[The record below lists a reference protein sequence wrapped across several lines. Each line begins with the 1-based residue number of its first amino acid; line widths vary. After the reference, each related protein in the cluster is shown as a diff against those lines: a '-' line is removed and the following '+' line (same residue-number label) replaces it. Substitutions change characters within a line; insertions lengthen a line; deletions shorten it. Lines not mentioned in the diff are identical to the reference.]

1 MIETLAPKFGETT
14 EAEIADINALLMEKM
29 KSGRDKIQE
38 YTSTDGTVDKAITDE
53 QEIELLR

>member
-29 KSGRDKIQE
+29 KSGRDKIQA
-38 YTSTDGTVDKAITDE
+38 YTSTDGTVDKAITDD